1 MSLKKIFILIAFTA
15 AIFMAFGFQN
25 SSEHKVL
32 FEKAKFTMETKGDLK
47 GAIKLFSEI
56 IKKYPDEREYAAKS
70 QLYIGLCYEKLGL
83 KQAQKAFQKVVDN
96 YPERQEEVA
105 VAKEKLSKLVKLAKA
120 LDKVPHK
127 PTFRKLRIPTKLS
140 WVMQLSPDGKK
151 VIFASPSDKKLWMMP
166 LSGKLGSEFPGSPS
180 ILNTDDVEVDW
191 SGLAWS
197 GDGKWIVFNEWTKG
211 EKRKEKKGNQG
222 MYIIS
227 AEGGKPGKV
236 YENYRD
242 ARIVN
247 YKMSLSPDGKILAF
261 SSVENKECRIHTIS
275 VEGGLPKQLVDAQ
288 AREPVFSPDGKMI
301 AYVDTKNLGRAGG
314 GLWMIPASNGTPKLV
329 ASAGNASSPTWSPD
343 GDMIAFLDLESE
355 QICIIPVGEDGTAS
369 GELVKIDVP
378 EGEGIGWIMSLAGWT
393 PDNKIGAVFSSPTEI
408 GLYTLP
414 STGGKAALVS
424 HGGYPVQ
431 PRWSPD
437 GKKIFHT
444 NNIDEGSGDWVKHA
458 LAVVPAEG
466 GKVKTIPIEF
476 DEKMIKPAWGGG
488 NDVSPDGKTIV
499 FAGQSKKDTGWH
511 WQIWTLPVDG
521 GKPKQLTQAPAS
533 FIDGFPC
540 WSPDGKTI
548 AYVRA
553 RADKVYSTGFS
564 EVNIYTVSVNGGDPK
579 ALTSDSDSAKFG
591 PIAWSPDGKQIAYYS
606 FPDDPDK
613 EDLRA
618 GILKIL
624 SVDDGVSR
632 AVREIQVAHAHIEL
646 DWSPDNKRIAYI
658 YGTESYGKSIRV
670 VLIDD
675 GSTEDIETGLVD
687 KKIFHLDWSSDGDRF
702 VFSGFHGNSPELWL
716 TEDFL
721 PKEKIQ
727 KKSK

>member
-1 MSLKKIFILIAFTA
+1 MNFKKIFILIAFTA
-15 AIFMAFGFQN
+15 AILMAFGFQN

-47 GAIKLFSEI
+47 GAINLFEQI

-83 KQAQKAFQKVVDN
+83 REAQKAFQKVVDN
-96 YPERQEEVA
+96 YPDQQQEA
-105 VAKEKLSKLVKLAKA
+105 AIAREKLSMLVKLAKA
-120 LDKVPHK
+120 LEKVPHK
-127 PTFRKLRIPTKLS
+127 PTFRKLRVPTKLS
-140 WVMQLSPDGKK
+140 WVMQLSSDGKK

-180 ILNTDDVEVDW
+180 ILNTDDMEVDW

-222 MYIIS
+222 MYIIP
-227 AEGGKPGKV
+227 AEGGKPRKV

-242 ARIVN
+242 VRIVN
-247 YKMSLSPDGKILAF
+247 YRMSLSPDGKILAF
-261 SSVENKECRIHTIS
+261 SSVDSNECHIHTIS
-275 VEGGLPKQLVDAQ
+275 VDGGLPKQLVDAQ

-314 GLWMIPASNGTPKLV
+314 GLWVIPASNGTPKLV

-343 GDMIAFLDLESE
+343 GDMIAFLDLKSQ
-355 QICIIPVGEDGTAS
+355 QICIIPVGEDGAAT
-369 GELVKIDVP
+369 GKVVKIDVP
-378 EGEGIGWIMSLAGWT
+378 EETGGIMFLAGWT
-393 PDNKIGAVFSSPTEI
+393 PDNKIGAVFRSHTEF

-414 STGGKAALVS
+414 SMGGKAALVS
-424 HGGYPVQ
+424 HGGYPGQ

-437 GKKIFHT
+437 GKRIFHT
-444 NNIDEGSGDWVKHA
+444 NDLDEGSGDWAKLS

-466 GKVKTIPIEF
+466 GKVKAVPIQF

-488 NDVSPDGKTIV
+488 NDISPDGKTIV
-499 FAGQSKKDTGWH
+499 FAGQTKKDTSWH
-511 WQIWTLPVDG
+511 WQIWTLPVVG
-521 GKPKQLTQAPAS
+521 GKLKQLTQTPAS
-533 FIDGFPC
+533 VLNGFPC

-553 RADKVYSTGFS
+553 RDVKAGFG
-564 EVNIYTVSVNGGDPK
+564 EVNIYTVPVNGGEPK
-579 ALTSDSDSAKFG
+579 PLTSDSDSVKCC
-591 PIAWSPDGKQIAYYS
+591 PIAWSPDGKLIAYFS
-606 FPDDPDK
+606 TDSAN
-613 EDLRA
+613 EGRA

-624 SVDDGVSR
+624 SVNDGVSR
-632 AVREIQVAHAHIEL
+632 VVAKAKMVHVNIELAWSPDSKRIAFNYAPTSTYGKVIRVISIDDGSIEDIETDLVDINMYHL
-646 DWSPDNKRIAYI
+646 DWSP
-658 YGTESYGKSIRV
+658 
-670 VLIDD
+670 
-675 GSTEDIETGLVD
+675 
-687 KKIFHLDWSSDGDRF
+687 DGDRF
-702 VFSGFHGNSPELWL
+702 VFSGYQGDSPELWL
-716 TEDFL
+716 MEDFL
-721 PKEKIQ
+721 PKEKTQ

>member
-1 MSLKKIFILIAFTA
+1 MNSKKTFIFIAFIA
-15 AIFMAFGFQN
+15 AILMAFGFQN

-47 GAIKLFSEI
+47 GAIKLFEQI

-83 KQAQKAFQKVVDN
+83 REAQKAFQKVVDN
-96 YPERQEEVA
+96 YPDQQQEVA
-105 VAKEKLSKLVKLAKA
+105 VAKEKLASMAKA
-120 LDKVPHK
+120 LEKVPHK
-127 PTFRKLRIPTKLS
+127 PTFRKLRVPTKLS
-140 WVMQLSPDGKK
+140 WIMQLSPDGKK

-166 LSGKLGSEFPGSPS
+166 LSGKLGSEFPGAPR
-180 ILNTDDVEVDW
+180 IVNTDDVEVDW

-197 GDGKWIVFNEWTKG
+197 GDGKWIVFNDWTKP
-211 EKRKEKKGNQG
+211 EIWKEKEGKHG
-222 MYIIS
+222 MYIVP
-227 AEGGKPGKV
+227 AEGGKPRKI
-236 YENYRD
+236 YENFRD

-247 YKMSLSPDGKILAF
+247 YRMSLSPDGKILAF
-261 SSVENKECRIHTIS
+261 SSVDNDECHIHTIS
-275 VEGGLPKQLVDAQ
+275 VDGGLPKQLVEAQ
-288 AREPVFSPDGKMI
+288 AREPVFSPDGTMI

-314 GLWMIPASNGTPKLV
+314 GLWVIPASGGTPKLV
-329 ASAGNASSPTWSPD
+329 ADAGNASSPTWSPD
-343 GDMIAFLDLESE
+343 GDMIAFLDLKSQ
-355 QICIIPVGEDGTAS
+355 QICTIPVGEDGVAS
-369 GELVKIDVP
+369 GELVKIDIP
-378 EGEGIGWIMSLAGWT
+378 GGTGGIMSLAGWT
-393 PDNKIGAVFSSPTEI
+393 PDNKIAAIIREQTEF

-414 STGGKAALVS
+414 AKGGKAALVS
-424 HGGYPVQ
+424 YGGYPVE

-437 GKKIFHT
+437 GRRIFHT
-444 NNIDEGSGDWVKHA
+444 NELDEGSGDWTRHS

-476 DEKMIKPAWGGG
+476 DEKMIKPSYGGG

-499 FAGQSKKDTGWH
+499 FVGQSKKATGWH

-533 FIDGFPC
+533 FVNGFPR

-564 EVNIYTVSVNGGDPK
+564 EVNIYTIPENGGDPK
-579 ALTSDSDSAKFG
+579 ALTSDSDKAKFC
-591 PIAWSPDGKQIAYYS
+591 PIAWSPDGKWIAYFS
-606 FPDDPDK
+606 IPEEEPFK
-613 EDLRA
+613 A

-624 SVDDGVSR
+624 SINDGISR
-632 AVREIQVAHAHIEL
+632 VLGKLELAHAHIEL
-646 DWSPDNKRIAYI
+646 AWSPDSKRIAYI

-670 VLIDD
+670 VSIDD

-687 KKIFHLDWSSDGDRF
+687 INLFHLDWSSDGDRF
-702 VFSGFHGNSPELWL
+702 VFSGYHGDSPELWL
-716 TEDFL
+716 MEDFL
-721 PKEKIQ
+721 PKEKTQ
-727 KKSK
+727 KK